1 MRAVICPEF
10 GKPGVLRVQEISEPV
25 LGPGQVRV
33 RVNAAGVNFADI
45 MKINGTYQYKSEPP
59 FVPGMELAGM
69 VEECGAGVTMFRPG
83 DRVCG
88 GATSGAF
95 AEIAVVEAA
104 DLHLLPD
111 NMDIDQAAAFPI
123 AYGTSHLG
131 LEERGRLQ
139 AGETLL
145 VLGAGG
151 GVGLTAVEIGK
162 RMGAKVIASAGSDDR
177 LAAALS
183 QGADH
188 VIDHRSE
195 NIRDRVKALTDGR
208 GADLIYDPVGG
219 GGFYAAFRAVA
230 RSGRVLIVGFASGE
244 VPQIPANIVLV
255 KNLSILGYVWG
266 SYREFGA
273 NLMRQSM
280 TTLLKWYEEGSLRP
294 RQPMVMDLDQA
305 TEALTA
311 LVERRVTGKLVLRV
325 E

>member
-1 MRAVICPEF
+1 M
-10 GKPGVLRVQEISEPV
+10 LRVEEISEPV

-45 MKINGTYQYKSEPP
+45 LKINGTYQFRSDPP

-69 VEECGAGVTMFRPG
+69 VEECGAGVTTFRPG

-88 GATSGAF
+88 AVMSGAF
-95 AEIAVVEAA
+95 AEFAVVEAA

-111 NMDIDQAAAFPI
+111 NMGIDQAAAFTI

-151 GVGLTAVEIGK
+151 GVGLTAVEISK
-162 RMGAKVIASAGSDDR
+162 HMGAKVIASAGNDDR

-219 GGFYAAFRAVA
+219 EVFYAAFRAVA
-230 RSGRVLIVGFASGE
+230 RSGRILIVGFASGE

-280 TTLLKWYEEGSLRP
+280 TTLLKWYEEGGLRP
-294 RQPMVMDLDQA
+294 RQPMIMGLDEV